1 MLAFLVR
8 RAAGA
13 VLVLFCLSVL
23 VFLLFFATP
32 GVDPAARF
40 AGRGA
45 SPETLRQ
52 VREALG
58 LDDPLPMR
66 YLHLMGSLL
75 VERDLASYAS
85 AGMLV
90 APQIAK
96 AVPVTLSLVLGATA
110 VWWLLALALGTLSA
124 VRRGGVLDPLL
135 NVLSVVALSVP
146 VYWLG
151 AVALLLTQGSLRRHG
166 LSWLPPPGYVPLTSA
181 PGQWFLHLVL
191 PWAVLGLAYAGIS
204 ARLLRNSLGGT
215 LQAGY
220 VTAARARGVPQR
232 RLLTRHALRAALP
245 PVLPQV
251 GLDLGAL
258 LGGGALLTEV
268 VFGLPGVGRLTYEGL
283 QQLDLPV
290 ILGCVLFDALLVVTV
305 NTGVDVLQAWLDP
318 RVRV

>member
-1 MLAFLVR
+1 MLAFLAR
-8 RAAGA
+8 RAAAAGF
-13 VLVLFCLSVL
+13 VLFCLSVL

-66 YLHLMGSLL
+66 YVHLMDSLL
-75 VERDLASYAS
+75 VEQDLASYAS
-85 AGMLV
+85 PGLLV

-110 VWWLLALALGTLSA
+110 VWWLLALALGMLSA
-124 VRRGGVLDPLL
+124 VRRGGALDPLL
-135 NVLSVVALSVP
+135 NVASVVALSIP

-151 AVALLLTQGSLRRHG
+151 AVTLLLTQGSLRRNG
-166 LSWLPPPGYVPLTSA
+166 FSWLPPPGYVPLTSA
-181 PGQWFLHLVL
+181 PGQWFLHLAL

-204 ARLLRNSLGGT
+204 ARLLRNSLGDALG
-215 LQAGY
+215 APH
-220 VTAARARGVPQR
+220 VTAARARGVPPG
-232 RLLTRHALRAALP
+232 RLLTRHALRGALR

-258 LGGGALLTEV
+258 LGGGTLLTEV
-268 VFGLPGVGRLTYEGL
+268 AFGLPGVGRLTYEGL

-290 ILGCVLFDALLVVTV
+290 ILGCVLLYALLVVTV
-305 NTGVDVLQAWLDP
+305 NAGVDLLQAWLDP
-318 RVRV
+318 RVRL